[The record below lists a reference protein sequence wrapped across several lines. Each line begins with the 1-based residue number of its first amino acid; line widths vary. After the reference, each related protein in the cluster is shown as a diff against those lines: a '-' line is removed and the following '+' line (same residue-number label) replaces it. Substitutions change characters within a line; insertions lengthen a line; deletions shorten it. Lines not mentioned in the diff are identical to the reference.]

1 MGGVSPEQAELE
13 LLIELASGGKTFTQ
27 VQKDAHRLGL
37 ESLDHSNP
45 SRGITERLRQLTGV
59 SKESLSFFS
68 VKCNP
73 DSATEVG
80 GECMRHPFVLIST
93 IVEKALQNGEYY
105 VEVEIAPRLMLLWH
119 PLLHALQNTLVIHL
133 FRNAVFEVRRWCP
146 SVCIRTASKCAVTAT
161 QTLCTEFM

>member
-59 SKESLSFFS
+59 STKILEFF
-68 VKCNP
+68 P
-73 DSATEVG
+73 GEVQ
-80 GECMRHPFVLIST
+80 P
-93 IVEKALQNGEYY
+93 
-105 VEVEIAPRLMLLWH
+105 
-119 PLLHALQNTLVIHL
+119 
-133 FRNAVFEVRRWCP
+133 
-146 SVCIRTASKCAVTAT
+146 
-161 QTLCTEFM
+161 

>member
-45 SRGITERLRQLTGV
+45 SMVITERLRQLTGV
-59 SKESLSFFS
+59 SKESLSFFPA
-68 VKCNP
+68 KCNP

-93 IVEKALQNGEYY
+93 IVEKVLQNDEYY
-105 VEVEIAPRLMLLWH
+105 FEVEIAP
-119 PLLHALQNTLVIHL
+119 PG
-133 FRNAVFEVRRWCP
+133 
-146 SVCIRTASKCAVTAT
+146 
-161 QTLCTEFM
+161 